1 MQVTFGVSVH
11 DIVAHAVYQAEHS
24 KAYRRDRAAQ
34 EWIIALLLGF
44 FILLGGIT
52 RNVGLVVFSLSL
64 LGVALVVIPR
74 SHGWAVARMT
84 RALIAEGENRGVLGK
99 HTLEITP
106 EAVVDTTQYTSSK
119 VLWSAVEGIDT
130 TEEYAFIH
138 TGAKGGHAIP
148 KRVFSDE
155 TDFEQFVATA
165 REYHQIAQFS

>member
-11 DIVAHAVYQAEHS
+11 DIVAHALYQAEHS
-24 KAYRRDRAAQ
+24 KAHRRDRAAQ

-44 FILLGGIT
+44 FLLLGVIN
-52 RNVGLVVFSLSL
+52 RDVGLVVFSLL
-64 LGVALVVIPR
+64 MGGIALVVIPR
-74 SHGWAVARMT
+74 SHGWVVARMT
-84 RALIAEGENRGVLGK
+84 RAMMKEGENRGILGK

-138 TGAKGGHAIP
+138 TGAKGGHVIP
-148 KRVFSDE
+148 KRVFLDE
-155 TDFEQFVATA
+155 AHFEQFVATA
-165 REYHQIAQFS
+165 REYHQIAQLS

>member
-11 DIVAHAVYQAEHS
+11 DIVAYAVYQAEHS
-24 KAYRRDRAAQ
+24 KAHRRNRAAQ
-34 EWIIALLLGF
+34 EWILALLLGF
-44 FILLGGIT
+44 FLLLGVIT
-52 RNVGLVVFSLSL
+52 RNVGMVLFFLSM
-64 LGVALVVIPR
+64 LGAALVVIPR
-74 SHGWAVARMT
+74 SHRWTVAKMT
-84 RALIAEGENRGVLGK
+84 RAMIEEGENKGILGR
-99 HTLEITP
+99 HTIEITP

-165 REYHQIAQFS
+165 REYHQIAQLS

>member
-11 DIVAHAVYQAEHS
+11 DIVAYTVYQAEHS
-24 KAYRRDRAAQ
+24 KAYRRAWATQ
-34 EWIIALLLGF
+34 EWILALLLGF
-44 FILLGGIT
+44 LLICGVLT
-52 RNVGLVVFSLSL
+52 SNVGLVAFSLAM
-64 LGVALVVIPR
+64 LGAALVVIPR
-74 SHGWAVARMT
+74 SHRWTVAKMT
-84 RALIAEGENRGVLGK
+84 RAMMKEGENRGILGR

-138 TGAKGGHAIP
+138 TGAMGGYAIP

-155 TDFEQFVATA
+155 THFEQFVATA
-165 REYHQIAQFS
+165 REYHQIARLS